1 MTEAQKYQ
9 KKKNLLIIS
18 FLVLLVVLVAFICY
32 VFIYAKQNPPETFLD
47 PSEIEIV
54 QINTADY
61 VLETVNNSLVINES
75 NDFKVINEDKEYKLK
90 LTEEGVVKIIVSD
103 VEEDIEILLNEEN
116 INHDIKMIYQTANIS
131 LLLTTEGKLYKL
143 FNVLVEDG
151 KLKVGQILSDM
162 TITDVVSLGLK
173 TDRVFVKNSEDQII
187 NTETL
192 KEYNGI
198 VDTLITD
205 FGEIYIYEND
215 SFGTEE
221 GKVFINQ
228 NNQELKI
235 NIAFGNKIISA
246 ENIIYEVNVDKTLST
261 SVLGTLRR
269 IAYSKNDEEQNYT
282 VKILT
287 TTGSYDFTPNYYY
300 AK

>member
-282 VKILT
+282 IKILT